1 MAAVASRLPLP
12 LSSTSTASLPNL
24 TPSTTDV
31 FSAQERLSM
40 EQVLLRNRWSTH
52 CVSALYHFHR
62 SELSSYAH
70 ELVKVMRDSAL
81 ATYGLE
87 FGYSVSIR
95 KTAAFVAFQLEEDR
109 DGLQTPLEAD
119 RSRAVSS
126 APGLPPTGV
135 RRPSENQRRGIE
147 QETKLNSVSY
157 VQQQQQQRKCGFVLH
172 FPESEEERMTQSFR
186 RSKENSYVLLLRGSE
201 ELMQWACTWIQ
212 RRFQCIVA
220 KQVVRVNPINM
231 KLLAANLVTD
241 ALQQDARVHVTPDA
255 SSSRPNKAPL
265 LLKYVNINEQAA
277 VRTYTLTVPWKALQR
292 LSESTP
298 QNAKKDPSSFAPLP
312 PPTGTDSA
320 CLDCSRWC
328 LTGFAVDELNA
339 VERLYFDALPFDT
352 SEFELRSIELDG
364 VAVRHGGIVEVHEL
378 SCSCLAGRSSLVLTD
393 SLVSSRAW
401 RVWSQRSRD
410 SWRSTTRTKQ
420 PRQPSDH
427 R

>member
-1 MAAVASRLPLP
+1 MAHTKSVTITSVKNLVSAKAQVAENEMAAVASRLPLP
-12 LSSTSTASLPNL
+12 LSSSSISSLPNL
-24 TPSTTDV
+24 THSTSDL
-31 FSAQERLSM
+31 FSVHERLSM

-95 KTAAFVAFQLEEDR
+95 KTETFVAFQLEEDR
-109 DGLQTPLEAD
+109 DGLQTPLAAD
-119 RSRAVSS
+119 RSRAVSN

-147 QETKLNSVSY
+147 QETKLNSVSE
-157 VQQQQQQRKCGFVLH
+157 VVQQRKCGFVLH

-241 ALQQDARVHVTPDA
+241 ALRQDARVHVTPES

-265 LLKYVNINEQAA
+265 LLKYVNTNEQAA
-277 VRTYTLTVPWKALQR
+277 VRTYTLTVPWKALKR
-292 LSESTP
+292 VGESTP
-298 QNAKKDPSSFAPLP
+298 QNAKKDPSSFAALP
-312 PPTGTDSA
+312 PPTG
-320 CLDCSRWC
+320 RHRQ
-328 LTGFAVDELNA
+328 
-339 VERLYFDALPFDT
+339 RL
-352 SEFELRSIELDG
+352 
-364 VAVRHGGIVEVHEL
+364 VRLHL
-378 SCSCLAGRSSLVLTD
+378 
-393 SLVSSRAW
+393 LVSNGCLL
-401 RVWSQRSRD
+401 
-410 SWRSTTRTKQ
+410 
-420 PRQPSDH
+420 
-427 R
+427 